1 MTLVN
6 SKLRKGREWDLKI
19 IMRWRMSPDITQ
31 YMCTD
36 PKLTIEGQKKWFEK
50 IQSDYDSF
58 YWIYEVDG
66 QPVGLVSLVDWD
78 KSNSII
84 HTGAYIAEKW
94 ARSLQNIIDMNMNLT
109 AYPFEKLHINKVS
122 IEIMHHNVGQ
132 LNWAKR
138 IGYVPEG
145 ILRQAIKKN
154 GQYYDL
160 HLFSILRSEWENI
173 RHKIHYNVLE
183 IEE

>member
-1 MTLVN
+1 
-6 SKLRKGREWDLKI
+6 
-19 IMRWRMSPDITQ
+19 MSPDITQ